1 MNSPGVQPGTP
12 PGGSS
17 AAKVEKHC
25 PEAVVLKVR
34 FCRFYSPQLVKNT
47 ALGPHPHLLTQKH
60 GGAYRSSSMVI
71 VVFKSSPKDVFIDFR
86 ERERE
91 RH

>member
-1 MNSPGVQPGTP
+1 M
-12 PGGSS
+12 
-17 AAKVEKHC
+17 
-25 PEAVVLKVR
+25 VLKVR

-91 RH
+91 TLMREKYQLVASPMLPNQGSNLKPRYMP